1 LLEASH
7 QCIEAIMQLETKSRP
22 TPIDDII
29 ENFSLLEEWDDRY
42 RYVIELGRMLT
53 PFPEEQRTDANKVQ
67 GCVSQVWLATT
78 IEHRDGRPFLI
89 FAGDSDA
96 HIVRGLVAILIALLS
111 GRAAS
116 EISGENP
123 LALFERLGLGEH
135 LTPQRSNGFRSM
147 VARTRADAAA
157 ALAEAV

>member
-1 LLEASH
+1 
-7 QCIEAIMQLETKSRP
+7 MQPETNSRP

-29 ENFSLLEEWDDRY
+29 ENFSLLEDWDDRY
-42 RYVIELGRMLT
+42 RYVIELGRKLT
-53 PFPEEQRTDANKVQ
+53 PFPDEHRTDANKVQ

-78 IEHRDGRPFLI
+78 IEHRDGRPVLT

-111 GRAAS
+111 GRPAA

-123 LALFERLGLGEH
+123 LALFERLGLGAH

-147 VARTRADAAA
+147 VSRMRADAIAV
-157 ALAEAV
+157 LAEAG